1 MRNVNHVCK
10 TTLLV
15 ILYRLPILLYCFGIH
30 FIMLSTSKLLRVF
43 DFCTTTEYNVRGL
56 ILMLVFFDLLE
67 TCIAEQPKKDKYY
80 CNPQIIGHLRTY
92 NS

>member
-10 TTLLV
+10 TILLV
-15 ILYRLPILLYCFGIH
+15 ILYRLLKTLSFYIH

-43 DFCTTTEYNVRGL
+43 DFCTTTEYNIRGL
-56 ILMLVFFDLLE
+56 ILMLIFLDLLE
-67 TCIAEQPKKDKYY
+67 TYIAEQLKKDKYY
-80 CNPQIIGHLRTY
+80 CNPQIIGHLRAY